1 MGKKRIL
8 SLILATTYL
17 LLFSGCAK
25 KTDGSILKSSQ
36 PESTRDIA
44 ALESDATST
53 AHEIATE
60 SENSHTEAKTN
71 SEISSTAKSEG
82 LNESSNLQVPSANR
96 VTNSTQPTSSN
107 GEKYYSTTERIF
119 PEDSYSVATAPYKY
133 AYCQSV
139 ESVEDI
145 KTLVN
150 TIDPLTYEGGYYYS
164 LVKLIKEN
172 GYIPEIYYDG
182 ESLFNEK
189 FRPEKV
195 LTKYPTG
202 AELYNST
209 DVELHYEK
217 GVSGVGYSVPN
228 IELSK
233 EVTATIDV
241 YYLRKEWLVAAE
253 KEPFLYDAGKK
264 NPAIISAEEAL
275 KYKWIKKVIKINGK
289 ETVTYI
295 SPGNQFMCYVYDGYM
310 MNISLQGE
318 GNYYDIAKKLTI
330 KKVPLQD

>member
-8 SLILATTYL
+8 SLILAITYL

-25 KTDGSILKSSQ
+25 KTDDSIIKSSQ

-44 ALESDATST
+44 VLGSDATST

-60 SENSHTEAKTN
+60 SENSYSEAKTN
-71 SEISSTAKSEG
+71 SETSSTAKSEDS
-82 LNESSNLQVPSANR
+82 NESSNLQVPSANR

-119 PEDSYSVATAPYKY
+119 PEDSYSVATAPYRY

-217 GVSGVGYSVPN
+217 GISGVGYSVPN
-228 IELSK
+228 IELPE

-241 YYLRKEWLVAAE
+241 YYLRKEWLDVAE
-253 KEPFLYDAGKK
+253 KEPVIYSLGKK
-264 NPAIISAEEAL
+264 NP
-275 KYKWIKKVIKINGK
+275 VIKSSEDAKKKNWTKKIIEINNK
-289 ETVTYI
+289 DTVTYL
-295 SPGNQFMCYVYDGYM
+295 SPDKKNFKYVCDGYM
-310 MNISLQGE
+310 IDIKLKDKGD
-318 GNYYDIAKKLTI
+318 YYDIAKKLTI
-330 KKVPLQD
+330 KKVPLKD